1 MSRQGSRP
9 ARLLAAGAAAVLV
22 FASCGDNT
30 VSPTPSASRGP
41 DGTAGTTIAPTAPP
55 TRGAFEP
62 MAYPG
67 KGPAPCEQPASDDP
81 AYGPYEGSIRR
92 IQAKDAATVI
102 FELCD
107 GDPAFL
113 AKIASPAL
121 TINDTAWLQSRIA
134 PTADRQ
140 RILTEVNGTG
150 PFRVDHW
157 DGSGDIALGRFDDY
171 WGPTASTGSVIFVT
185 DTDATRRLAK
195 LREASVDGIDLVAP
209 DDVEEV
215 QANPELTLA
224 HRQGL
229 NTSYIGL
236 NNRFAPFDN
245 EAVRQ
250 ALALGIDR
258 AAIVDGAFPPG
269 TDLAT
274 HFLPCA
280 IPYGC
285 AGGAWTQPD
294 AALGRDILADAG
306 FPEGFATTITYS
318 DEPRDYLPD
327 PTATATALQ
336 TQLRDQLGIEA
347 TLKVLPFDE
356 LIAAVDSGRLSG
368 LYLLGT
374 RARYPDPSPLLETHF
389 GPGSSL
395 QFGRRFEDIARALA
409 QARSSAN
416 PKVRE
421 EGYRR
426 VNDRIRTHVP
436 MIPLAHVGSAGAFR
450 TDVKGATVTAT
461 ASERFTRAVP
471 GDRTQFVFMQDA
483 RPGGLY
489 CPDETDEAALRVCS
503 QVAEPLYRFD
513 LPEPTLSPALAEG
526 CRPDKRQMTW
536 TCALRQDVRFHD
548 GAALDANDVVLSY
561 AVQWDAANALHRGR
575 TGAFQAFRDRFGGFL
590 NPPPP
595 PGQ

>member
-1 MSRQGSRP
+1 MSRERPRP

-22 FASCGDNT
+22 FAACGDST
-30 VSPTPSASRGP
+30 VSPTASTSRGP
-41 DGTAGTTIAPTAPP
+41 DATAGTTDAPTAAPS
-55 TRGAFEP
+55 RGAFKP
-62 MAYPG
+62 MAHPAA
-67 KGPAPCEQPASDDP
+67 GPAPCEQPASGDP
-81 AYGPYEGSIRR
+81 KYGPYEGSIRR
-92 IQAKDAATVI
+92 ISAKDAHTVI

-107 GDPAFL
+107 SDPAFL

-121 TINDTAWLQSRIA
+121 TINDTAWLQGRID

-140 RILTEVNGTG
+140 PILTEVNGSG
-150 PFRVDHW
+150 PFRVAQW
-157 DGSGDIALGRFDDY
+157 DGSGDIALGRFDGY
-171 WGPTASTGSVIFVT
+171 WGPTATIESVIFVT
-185 DTDATRRLAK
+185 DTNATRRLAK
-195 LREASVDGIDLVAP
+195 LREASVDGIDLVTP
-209 DDVEEV
+209 GDVEEV

-224 HRQGL
+224 PRQGL
-229 NTSYIGL
+229 NTAYIGL

-245 EAVRQ
+245 EAVRR
-250 ALALGIDR
+250 AISLGIDR
-258 AAIVDGAFPPG
+258 SVIVEGTFPPG
-269 TDLAT
+269 TDPAT

-280 IPYGC
+280 IPFGC

-294 AALGRDILADAG
+294 PALGRDILADAG

-347 TLKVLPFDE
+347 TLKVLPFNE
-356 LIAAVDSGRLSG
+356 LVAAVDSGRLSG

-374 RARYPDPSPLLETHF
+374 RARYPDPSPLLESHF
-389 GPGSSL
+389 GPDSSL
-395 QFGRRFEDIARALA
+395 QFGRRFDDIARALA
-409 QARSSAN
+409 QGRSSSN

-426 VNDRIRTHVP
+426 ANDRIRSHVP

-450 TDVKGATVTAT
+450 TDVKGAAVTAT
-461 ASERFTRAVP
+461 ASERFTRVVP
-471 GDRTQFVFMQDA
+471 GDRTQFVFMQEA

-489 CPDETDEAALRVCS
+489 CADETDEATLRVCS

-513 LPEPTLSPALAEG
+513 MPEPTISPALAEG

-536 TCALRQDVRFHD
+536 TCTLRQGVRFHD
-548 GAALDANDVVLSY
+548 GATFDANDVVLSY
-561 AVQWDAANALHRGR
+561 AVQWDAANPLHRGR
-575 TGAFQAFRDRFGGFL
+575 TAAFQAFRDRFGGFL

-595 PGQ
+595 PSQ

>member
-22 FASCGDNT
+22 FASCGDST
-30 VSPTPSASRGP
+30 VSPAPSASRGP
-41 DGTAGTTIAPTAPP
+41 EAAASTTIAPTAPP

-62 MAYPG
+62 MAYPSE
-67 KGPAPCEQPASDDP
+67 GPAPCEQPASDDP
-81 AYGPYEGSIRR
+81 AYGPYEGSMRR
-92 IQAKDAATVI
+92 IHAKDAATVV

-121 TINDTAWLQSRIA
+121 TISDTAWLQSRIE
-134 PTADRQ
+134 PTAERQ

-150 PFRVDHW
+150 PFRVDRW
-157 DGSGDIALGRFDDY
+157 DGSGDIALGMFDDY
-171 WGPTASTGSVIFVT
+171 WGPTASTEHLIFVT

-229 NTSYIGL
+229 NTAYIGL

-245 EAVRQ
+245 EAVRR
-250 ALALGIDR
+250 AISLGIDR
-258 AAIVDGAFPPG
+258 AAIVDGSFPPG

-280 IPYGC
+280 IPFGC
-285 AGGAWTQPD
+285 TGGAWAPPD

-356 LIAAVDSGRLSG
+356 LVAAVDSGRLSG

-389 GPGSSL
+389 GPDSSL
-395 QFGRRFEDIARALA
+395 QFGRRFDDIARALA
-409 QARSSAN
+409 QGRSSAN

-426 VNDRIRTHVP
+426 ANDRIRAHVP

-450 TDVKGATVTAT
+450 TDVKGATVSAT
-461 ASERFTRAVP
+461 ASERFTRVVP

-489 CPDETDEAALRVCS
+489 CPDETDEAAMRVCS

-536 TCALRQDVRFHD
+536 TCTLRQDVRFHD

-561 AVQWDAANALHRGR
+561 AVQWDAANPLHRGR
-575 TGAFQAFRDRFGGFL
+575 TAAFQAFRDRFGGFL

-595 PGQ
+595 PSQ